1 MKLKYQ
7 LRGLGIG
14 IIVTAILMGVAT
26 SHGIPLTDAEIR
38 ARALELGMVESG
50 SLKLT
55 DVGGAAMLSSQP
67 DGDSGA
73 DNPGGEAGGVQPDGS
88 EAAGGEQESEGA
100 GEAGRRQESDGFG
113 EAEGEQE
120 SGGSGAAEGE
130 QESGGSGAAEGE
142 QESGG
147 SGAAEGEQESGGSGA
162 AEGEQNFGGSGAA
175 EPGQE
180 VSGAESDPNSD
191 GQGSYA
197 VRDGDT
203 VTVVI
208 APGTHS
214 YEVSEVLAETELVE
228 DAGAFDE
235 YLCNNL
241 YSRKIVDGTY
251 EIHMGASEEEIAKI
265 ITRDR

>member
-55 DVGGAAMLSSQP
+55 DVGGTSMPSSQQG
-67 DGDSGA
+67 GDLGA
-73 DNPGGEAGGVQPDGS
+73 EDPEGEAGGAREPS
-88 EAAGGEQESEGA
+88 
-100 GEAGRRQESDGFG
+100 
-113 EAEGEQE
+113 
-120 SGGSGAAEGE
+120 GSGAAGGR
-130 QESGGSGAAEGE
+130 QEPGGSGEAGGE
-142 QESGG
+142 HESG
-147 SGAAEGEQESGGSGA
+147 ESGVAG
-162 AEGEQNFGGSGAA
+162 EEQNFDGSGVA

-180 VSGAESDPNSD
+180 ASGAESDPNSD

-208 APGTHS
+208 APGCGS
-214 YEVSEVLAETELVE
+214 
-228 DAGAFDE
+228 F
-235 YLCNNL
+235 
-241 YSRKIVDGTY
+241 
-251 EIHMGASEEEIAKI
+251 
-265 ITRDR
+265 

>member
-55 DVGGAAMLSSQP
+55 DVGGTSMPSSQQG
-67 DGDSGA
+67 GDLGA
-73 DNPGGEAGGVQPDGS
+73 EDPEGEAGGAREPSGS
-88 EAAGGEQESEGA
+88 GAAGGRQEPGGSGEAGGEQEPGGSGA
-100 GEAGRRQESDGFG
+100 SG
-113 EAEGEQE
+113 GEQE
-120 SGGSGAAEGE
+120 SG
-130 QESGGSGAAEGE
+130 ESGEAGGE
-142 QESGG
+142 HESG
-147 SGAAEGEQESGGSGA
+147 ESGVAG
-162 AEGEQNFGGSGAA
+162 EEQNFDGSGVA

-180 VSGAESDPNSD
+180 ASGAESDPNSD

-214 YEVSEVLAETELVE
+214 YEVSEVLAETGLVE

-235 YLCNNL
+235 FLCNNL

>member
-26 SHGIPLTDAEIR
+26 GHGIPLTDAEIR
-38 ARALELGMVESG
+38 ARALELGMVERG

-55 DVGGAAMLSSQP
+55 DVGGTSLSSSQQG
-67 DGDSGA
+67 GDSEA
-73 DNPGGEAGGVQPDGS
+73 DNSEGEAGGGQPDGS
-88 EAAGGEQESEGA
+88 GAAQ
-100 GEAGRRQESDGFG
+100 
-113 EAEGEQE
+113 GEQE
-120 SGGSGAAEGE
+120 SGGSGAAQGERESGGSGAAQGE
-130 QESGGSGAAEGE
+130 QESGGSGVT
-142 QESGG
+142 
-147 SGAAEGEQESGGSGA
+147 
-162 AEGEQNFGGSGAA
+162 
-175 EPGQE
+175 EPGQEAAVAGSGESE

-208 APGTHS
+208 TPGTHS
-214 YEVSEVLAETELVE
+214 YEVSEVLAETGLVE

-235 YLCNNL
+235 FLCYNL

>member
-55 DVGGAAMLSSQP
+55 DVGGTSMPSSQQG
-67 DGDSGA
+67 GDLGT
-73 DNPGGEAGGVQPDGS
+73 DEPEGEAG
-88 EAAGGEQESEGA
+88 
-100 GEAGRRQESDGFG
+100 
-113 EAEGEQE
+113 GEQE
-120 SGGSGAAEGE
+120 SGGSGAAGGE
-130 QESGGSGAAEGE
+130 QEPGGSGTAGGE
-142 QESGG
+142 QEPGG
-147 SGAAEGEQESGGSGA
+147 SGTAGEEQDFGVSGVG
-162 AEGEQNFGGSGAA
+162 

-180 VSGAESDPNSD
+180 ASGAESDPNSE
-191 GQGSYA
+191 GQDSYA
-197 VRDGDT
+197 VRDGDM

-208 APGTHS
+208 VPGTHS
-214 YEVSEVLAETELVE
+214 YEVSEALAEIGLVE

-235 YLCNNL
+235 FLCNNL